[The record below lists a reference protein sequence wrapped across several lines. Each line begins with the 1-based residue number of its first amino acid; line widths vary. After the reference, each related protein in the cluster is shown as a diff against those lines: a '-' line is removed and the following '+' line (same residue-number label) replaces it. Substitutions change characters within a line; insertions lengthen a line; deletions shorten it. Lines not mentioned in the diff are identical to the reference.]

1 MTIQSYGDSAVLIDF
16 EQKIEEDINAEV
28 IALHQALRDASF
40 PEITFYIP
48 AYCSLTVGF
57 DADRITYEELYKKI
71 KSITEHSSADTT
83 QKKSRILNIPVCY
96 DPVFALD
103 MDDISKQTGL
113 SVQEIIKTHT
123 NTTFRVYMLGF
134 LPGFAYMG
142 KLPKALY
149 CSRKPKP
156 RLQVPAQAV
165 GLAGYQTGIY
175 PFEAPGGWQ
184 IIGKTPLPLFRA
196 GEEASFLF
204 RPGDRVNFRAI
215 SLNDFQH
222 IENDVASG
230 NFNLNTSYE

>member
-1 MTIQSYGDSAVLIDF
+1 MTIQPYGDSAVLINF
-16 EQKIEEDINAEV
+16 EQKIDESINTEV
-28 IALHQALRDASF
+28 IVLHQALRDVSL

-57 DADRITYEELYKKI
+57 DADRITYDELYQKI
-71 KSITEHSSADTT
+71 KHITAHSSADTI
-83 QKKSRILNIPVCY
+83 QKKSRILSIPVCY

-103 MDDISKQTGL
+103 MDAITEQTGL
-113 SVQEIIKTHT
+113 SVQEIIEMHT

-134 LPGFAYMG
+134 LPGFTYMG
-142 KLPKALY
+142 KLPEALH

-175 PFEAPGGWQ
+175 PSEAPGGWQ
-184 IIGKTPLPLFRA
+184 IIGKTPLPLFHA
-196 GEEASFLF
+196 EEAAPFLF

-215 SLNDFQH
+215 SFNDFQH
-222 IENDVASG
+222 IENDVASD
-230 NFNLNTSYE
+230 NFNPDTSYE

>member
-1 MTIQSYGDSAVLIDF
+1 MTIQPYGDSAVLINF
-16 EQKIEEDINAEV
+16 EQKIAEEINAEV
-28 IALHQALRDASF
+28 IALHQALRDASL

-48 AYCSLTVGF
+48 AFCSLTVGF
-57 DADRITYEELYKKI
+57 NADRTTYDELHQKIIRITGN
-71 KSITEHSSADTT
+71 SSADTA

-96 DPVFALD
+96 DAVFALD
-103 MDDISKQTGL
+103 MDAVARQTGL
-113 SVQEIIKTHT
+113 SVQEIIEIHT

-142 KLPKALY
+142 KLPEALH

-175 PFEAPGGWQ
+175 PSEAPGGWQ
-184 IIGKTPLPLFRA
+184 IIGKTPLPLFRP
-196 GEEASFLF
+196 EEKKPFLF
-204 RPGDRVNFRAI
+204 RPGDRINFQAI

-222 IENDVASG
+222 IENDMASD
-230 NFNLNTSYE
+230 NFNLNISYE